1 VKLLALLGAIFALSG
16 FMLLVS
22 VFVGFF
28 GGFNTF
34 AFMSAE
40 VCNFFYNIACIFYIS
55 RRRRRPEKPTVFG
68 IFFVHFLSGDAS
80 GKGSCLRP
88 TQFR

>member
-1 VKLLALLGAIFALSG
+1 MTFQLSFSPTTPLWSHAKLLALLSAIFALSG

-22 VFVGFF
+22 LFVGFF

-40 VCNFFYNIACIFYIS
+40 VRFVYYRSKYFVVHGIAMNNLNKLNINI
-55 RRRRRPEKPTVFG
+55 
-68 IFFVHFLSGDAS
+68 
-80 GKGSCLRP
+80 
-88 TQFR
+88 